1 MISTAYAF
9 LIVFNLNIYVNLF
22 HPTRFP
28 LKISGRRGRI
38 DFHLFIILVHLM
50 IIINTLIMHWLLKK
64 LRSVSPFH
72 YISHLLLDYLQ
83 DTIEVLHRSD
93 VASITDEGIHG
104 LENFIIAH

>member
-93 VASITDEGIHG
+93 VASITDEGIHC